1 MIANRSN
8 NRRRP
13 GARRHAGAR
22 RGRGRGLGLVELLLA
37 LSISAS
43 VLVAVAYA
51 VDVSFRAYSVNQEQN
66 TLMQRARI
74 TMHRLLTQIRVT
86 AEHQPVNAGPLADFK
101 AGKVAIDNGIRLL
114 DEDGRETSYKYD
126 PFSKE
131 IGCVD
136 ADGNEFVAV
145 RGVEA
150 FEVKF
155 EPMKSETSLRAGG
168 AYDLLM
174 RATIKL
180 TVRNADQS
188 SDVDE
193 KAAPQTVSL
202 TASVV
207 PRCNVW

>member
-1 MIANRSN
+1 MTTTRTGNPPA
-8 NRRRP
+8 RP
-13 GARRHAGAR
+13 GRPNARR
-22 RGRGRGLGLVELLLA
+22 RGLGLVELLLA

-51 VDVSFRAYSVNQEQN
+51 VDVSFRAYSINQEQN

-86 AEHQPVNAGPLADFK
+86 AEHQPVNAGPLNDFK

-114 DEDGRETSYKYD
+114 DEAGRETCYKYD
-126 PFSKE
+126 PMAKE
-131 IGCVD
+131 LSCVD

-145 RGVEA
+145 RGVVA

-155 EPMKSETSLRAGG
+155 EPMKSQTSLRAGG

-180 TVRNADQS
+180 TVAAAENA
-188 SDVDE
+188 SDISE

>member
-1 MIANRSN
+1 MIAC
-8 NRRRP
+8 RRP
-13 GARRHAGAR
+13 SRK
-22 RGRGRGLGLVELLLA
+22 GLGLVELLLA

-74 TMHRLLTQIRVT
+74 TMHRLLTQIRTT
-86 AEHQPVNAGPLADFK
+86 AEHQPYNAAAVADFK
-101 AGKVAIDNGIRLL
+101 AGKIATDSGIRLL
-114 DEDGRETSYKYD
+114 DEAGRETSYKYD
-126 PFSKE
+126 AAAKE
-131 IGCVD
+131 IACVD

-145 RGVEA
+145 RGVE
-150 FEVKF
+150 FFQVKF

-168 AYDLLM
+168 TYDLLM
-174 RATIKL
+174 RATIKI
-180 TVRNADQS
+180 TVRNADKE
-188 SDVDE
+188 SDVNE
-193 KAAPQTVSL
+193 SVAPQTVSL